1 MLRCWLALCFSALLA
16 VPAAADEWPQFR
28 GPDGQGHAS
37 QRGLPLEWSETK
49 NVVWKTPIE
58 GLGWSSPV
66 IRGQQIWLTAAT
78 DEGHSLRAVCVDLET
93 GKILHDVEAF
103 QVESPGSVHSKNS
116 HASPSA
122 VLEGDRV
129 YVHFGDNGTACLS
142 SEGKVLWRN
151 NELKYAHGHGPAGSP
166 VLYKDLLIVSC
177 DGTDIQYVAALDKR
191 TGKLRWKTDRK
202 GRMAYSTPLVIRV
215 GGEDQLVSTGGDAVV
230 AYAPGDGEELWRARY
245 DGYSEVPRPVY
256 GQGLV
261 FICSGYDNPM
271 LYAIRPDGR
280 GDVTDTHVAW
290 SLTKAAPLNPSPL
303 LIGEELY
310 LVSDRGIASC
320 LDAKTG
326 EVRWQKRVPGNYS
339 ASPLAADGKIYFTN
353 ETGLTTV
360 LAARDEFEELAA
372 NQVEGRTLASLAVA
386 GRAIFLRTDTH
397 LYRIEQR

>member
-1 MLRCWLALCFSALLA
+1 MSRLSFALVLFAA
-16 VPAAADEWPQFR
+16 AIAPAGADEWPQFR

-66 IRGQQIWLTAAT
+66 IRGKQIWLTTAT
-78 DEGHSLRAVCVDLET
+78 DEGRSLRAVCVDLDS
-93 GKILHDVEAF
+93 GKKVHDVEVF

-142 SEGKVLWRN
+142 SDGKVLWRN

-166 VLYKDLLIVSC
+166 VLYKDLLVVSC

-191 TGKLRWKTDRK
+191 SGKLRWKTDRK

-215 GGEDQLVSTGGDAVV
+215 GNEDQLISTGGDAVV
-230 AYAPGDGEELWRARY
+230 AYAPADGEELWRVRY
-245 DGYSEVPRPVY
+245 DGYSEVPRPVF

-261 FICSGYDNPM
+261 FISSGYDSPV

-290 SLTKAAPLNPSPL
+290 TLSKAAPLNPSPL
-303 LIGEELY
+303 LIGTALY
-310 LVSDRGIASC
+310 LVSDKGIASC

-326 EVRWQKRVPGNYS
+326 EQRWQKRVPGNYS

-360 LAARDEFEELAA
+360 LADAEEYQELAA
-372 NQVEGRTLASLAVA
+372 NQVEGRTLASLAVS
-386 GRAIFLRTDTH
+386 GRALYLRTDTH
-397 LYRIEQR
+397 LYRIEER

>member
-1 MLRCWLALCFSALLA
+1 MSRLCFALVLFA
-16 VPAAADEWPQFR
+16 AAIAPAAADEWPQFR

-37 QRGLPLEWSETK
+37 QRGLPAEWSETK

-66 IRGQQIWLTAAT
+66 IRGKQIWLTTAT
-78 DEGHSLRAVCVDLET
+78 DEGRSLRAVCIDLDS
-93 GKILHDVEAF
+93 GKMVHDVEVF
-103 QVESPGSVHSKNS
+103 QVESPGAVHSKNS

-122 VLEGDRV
+122 VLEGERV

-142 SEGKVLWRN
+142 SDGKVLWRN

-166 VLYKDLLIVSC
+166 VLYKDLLIVNC

-191 TGKLRWKTDRK
+191 SGKIRWKTDRK

-215 GGEDQLVSTGGDAVV
+215 GNEDQLISTGGDAVV
-230 AYAPGDGEELWRARY
+230 AYAPADGEELWRVRY

-256 GQGLV
+256 GLGLV
-261 FICSGYDNPM
+261 FISSGYDSPV

-290 SLTKAAPLNPSPL
+290 TLSKAAPLNPSPVL
-303 LIGEELY
+303 LGTALY
-310 LVSDRGIASC
+310 LVSDKGIASC

-326 EVRWQKRVPGNYS
+326 EQRWQKRVQGNYS

-360 LAARDEFEELAA
+360 LADAEEYQELAA
-372 NQVEGRTLASLAVA
+372 NQVEGRTLASLAVS
-386 GRAIFLRTDTH
+386 GRALYLRTDTH
-397 LYRIEQR
+397 LYRIEER